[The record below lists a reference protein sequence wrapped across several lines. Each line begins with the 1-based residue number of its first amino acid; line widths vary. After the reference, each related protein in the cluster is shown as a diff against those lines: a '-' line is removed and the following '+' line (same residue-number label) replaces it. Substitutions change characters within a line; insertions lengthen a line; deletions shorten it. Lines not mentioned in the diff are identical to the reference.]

1 MAFHVTQ
8 CPSCE
13 STFNTSA
20 RVLESAAGKV
30 RCGACLTI
38 FQAIDNF
45 IDRQSIDSTDDESVF
60 VGNNPHDYFNPSN
73 FLTRSALQE
82 DEEEP
87 QHEAQQAQQP
97 VVDADSPSV
106 LSASDE
112 QLETE
117 HSGDAA
123 PNPISAISEDSDEE
137 IIEIDDAAPG
147 QSHFSTAKPSIAT
160 IPDPAQLI
168 DEPESPIIPDPF
180 TSSAAFDEESLPE
193 LRASPGPDQ
202 RLQAQLDI
210 PETIQSQESMQDLAG
225 FSVTEI
231 ETPARLEPASEGLA
245 HSDSEPD
252 KESQSSFTD
261 LDDLTLTE
269 LPPMD
274 EATVEPETAIDHSDD
289 FETSPL
295 DETVST
301 TGSTGSGLI
310 PNKPEDIKL
319 SVSFQLFQRPPGA
332 ITSSSQDSEAATS
345 DVEANEDLNLEEA
358 FESFDTDE
366 LELTE
371 QQLNAE
377 IDEHDFQ
384 ETIAEGVEN
393 TDQQTAEFSDTGD
406 SQAVAATAESEAAES
421 EAAETESAIVYDA
434 HLATTDSESVA
445 DLVEEAQEDST
456 EVIRARALRTELHDE
471 EVLEVIPEENLAAL
485 DEFST
490 PVELIAGKQRH
501 WGRQIAFTSVSLL
514 LGVML
519 AGQYLW
525 RHMALYSQVSRVRPA
540 HDLAC
545 SWINCSLPV
554 YSNIDEIRSDN
565 LAIRSHP
572 QLENGLLVNVAFRNT
587 ANFPQPFPVLILSF
601 NSPTNDIVALREFAP
616 LEYLDSALQ
625 SIDLMPVMSP
635 VQVDMEIIDPGP
647 GASNYTLAFRSPVNP
662 PQQIFR

>member
-45 IDRQSIDSTDDESVF
+45 IDQQPIDSTDDESVF
-60 VGNNPHDYFNPSN
+60 VGNNPHSYFDPSS

-82 DEEEP
+82 DEEEQ
-87 QHEAQQAQQP
+87 QHEAHQTQQP
-97 VVDADSPSV
+97 VVDPDFAAVPTG

-117 HSGDAA
+117 HSGDD
-123 PNPISAISEDSDEE
+123 AI
-137 IIEIDDAAPG
+137 PG
-147 QSHFSTAKPSIAT
+147 QSRFSTAEPWIAT
-160 IPDPAQLI
+160 FPDPAQII
-168 DEPESPIIPDPF
+168 DEPDSPIIPDPF
-180 TSSAAFDEESLPE
+180 SSSATFDEESLPE
-193 LRASPGPDQ
+193 LRASPVPEQ
-202 RLQAQLDI
+202 RLQAQLDM
-210 PETIQSQESMQDLAG
+210 PEIIQSQGSMQDSTG
-225 FSVTEI
+225 FWVTET
-231 ETPARLEPASEGLA
+231 ETPTRLESTREELA
-245 HSDSEPD
+245 QSDSESD
-252 KESQSSFTD
+252 KEMQSSFIE
-261 LDDLTLTE
+261 LDNSILTE

-274 EATVEPETAIDHSDD
+274 EAAVEPETASDHSDD
-289 FETSPL
+289 FETSPQ

-301 TGSTGSGLI
+301 TGSPLPDLI
-310 PNKPEDIKL
+310 PDKPEDIKL
-319 SVSFQLFQRPPGA
+319 SASFQLFQQPPA
-332 ITSSSQDSEAATS
+332 EITSSSEESNAATS
-345 DVEANEDLNLEEA
+345 DESEVEASEDPNLEDALEW
-358 FESFDTDE
+358 FDTNE

-377 IDEHDFQ
+377 IDEHDFRQ
-384 ETIAEGVEN
+384 TIVEGIEN
-393 TDQQTAEFSDTGD
+393 TNQQTAAFSNTEN
-406 SQAVAATAESEAAES
+406 SQAVAATAESEAAE
-421 EAAETESAIVYDA
+421 TESAIISDPR
-434 HLATTDSESVA
+434 LANTDSEPVA
-445 DLVEEAQEDST
+445 ELAEEAQEDSM
-456 EVIRARALRTELHDE
+456 EVIRARALRTELQDE
-471 EVLEVIPEENLAAL
+471 QALEVIPEENLAAL

-490 PVELIAGKQRH
+490 PVELMAGKQRY
-501 WGRQIAFTSVSLL
+501 WGRQIALTLVSML
-514 LGVML
+514 LGAML

-525 RHMALYSQVSRVRPA
+525 RHMTLYSQVSRVRPA
-540 HDLAC
+540 YELAC
-545 SWINCSLPV
+545 SWIDCSLPV

-565 LAIRSHP
+565 LAVRSHP

-616 LEYLDSALQ
+616 QEYLDSALQ
-625 SIDLMPVMSP
+625 SIGLMPVMSP

-647 GASNYTLAFRSPVNP
+647 GASNYTLAFRSPANP